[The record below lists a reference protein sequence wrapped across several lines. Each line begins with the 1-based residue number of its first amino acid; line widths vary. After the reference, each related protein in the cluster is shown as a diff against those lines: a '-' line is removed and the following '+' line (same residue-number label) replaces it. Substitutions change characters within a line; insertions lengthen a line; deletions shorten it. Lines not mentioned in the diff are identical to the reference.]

1 MNAMKEKRISEEEV
15 GAMLEEAFEGKP
27 FERVE
32 PPPRF
37 RVFFR
42 GGRATE
48 SFADWLKRFLTISST
63 PRRLVFSGA
72 AVAVLLLVLF
82 PLMPGGG
89 APENVYRGAGP
100 AETVDLPRGRLA
112 EAPAALNWPAGEGA
126 VSRYHVEVIDDGGAT
141 VWEGETGA
149 LSIDLPHGLFEG
161 RPAGVEYRVLVT
173 GHGPDGAETTRHS
186 SRFIILP

>member
-1 MNAMKEKRISEEEV
+1 MSKKRISEEEV
-15 GAMLEEAFEGKP
+15 GAMLEEAFEGEP
-27 FERVE
+27 FQRIE

-42 GGRATE
+42 GHMEAE
-48 SFADWLKRFLTISST
+48 SFLDRLKRFLVIPST

-89 APENVYRGAGP
+89 APDGVYRSAGP

-112 EAPAALNWPAGEGA
+112 VAPEALHWSAGGGA
-126 VSRYHVEVIDDGGAT
+126 VSHRVELIDESGAT
-141 VWEGETGA
+141 VWESETKS
-149 LSIDLPHGLFEG
+149 LTIDLPAGLFEG
-161 RPAGVEYRVLVT
+161 RPAGAEYRVRVT
-173 GHGPDGAETTRHS
+173 GFGPDGAETARQS